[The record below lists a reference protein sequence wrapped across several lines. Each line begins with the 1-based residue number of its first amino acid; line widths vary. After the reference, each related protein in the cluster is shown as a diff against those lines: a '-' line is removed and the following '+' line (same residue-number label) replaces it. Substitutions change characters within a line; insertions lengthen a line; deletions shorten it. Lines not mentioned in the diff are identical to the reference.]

1 MYSTVYKPLA
11 KFLFAEEF
19 LKWQTGQTQKSTAWP
34 ILQFSLFA
42 ELACGLFADH
52 RAV

>member
-19 LKWQTGQTQKSTAWP
+19 LKWQTGQTQKS
-34 ILQFSLFA
+34 IEVKQISSS
-42 ELACGLFADH
+42 CN
-52 RAV
+52 V